1 MAFLSSLTV
10 NNKENMKAKRPI
22 ITTRVRKY
30 TIPLPI
36 SHFKKL
42 LEPGPDFNFH
52 HFSVI
57 V

>member
-1 MAFLSSLTV
+1 MAFISSMTV
-10 NNKENMKAKRPI
+10 KNKENMEAKRPI

-36 SHFKKL
+36 SRLKKL

-52 HFSVI
+52 QLSVI